1 MKLLLFQQNVMNF
14 RMISMMQKSFIFSAS
29 LFSLF
34 GNPSNA
40 GVFDWFKKDSCK
52 AYSDYTCKQLENSSY
67 NVYFYWPSDKEEY
80 LGQSYSLSG
89 CGDMASNFAYQ
100 KDVSSSDWGYICC
113 LMKDGSSCAEKHR

>member
-1 MKLLLFQQNVMNF
+1 MRTFLVFTWPVKALLSSLLV
-14 RMISMMQKSFIFSAS
+14 ISFTTSLEAGIFD
-29 LFSLF
+29 L
-34 GNPSNA
+34 
-40 GVFDWFKKDSCK
+40 FKKDSCK

-89 CGDMASNFAYQ
+89 CGDKASSFAYQ
-100 KDVSSSDWGYICC
+100 KDVSSSIWGYICC